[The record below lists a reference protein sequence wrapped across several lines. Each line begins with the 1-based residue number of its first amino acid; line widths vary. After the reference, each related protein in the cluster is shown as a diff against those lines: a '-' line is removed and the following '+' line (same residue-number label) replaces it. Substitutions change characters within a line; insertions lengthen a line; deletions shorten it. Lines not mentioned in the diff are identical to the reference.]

1 MAIDVGLAK
10 KVLAEIDRDEL
21 TQLACDLVNIP
32 SPTGHE
38 KAVAEFIL
46 DWFKANGFK
55 AIRQEVEKDRLWQRR
70 FLGVPFG
77 RAFIS
82 VRYLEDQAFLKGF
95 SY

>member
-46 DWFKANGFK
+46 D
-55 AIRQEVEKDRLWQRR
+55 
-70 FLGVPFG
+70 
-77 RAFIS
+77 
-82 VRYLEDQAFLKGF
+82 
-95 SY
+95 